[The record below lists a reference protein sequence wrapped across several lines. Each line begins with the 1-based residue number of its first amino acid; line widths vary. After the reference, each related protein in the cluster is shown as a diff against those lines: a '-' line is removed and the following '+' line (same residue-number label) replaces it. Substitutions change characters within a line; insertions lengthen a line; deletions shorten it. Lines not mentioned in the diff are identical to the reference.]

1 MPRTNLLPRSM
12 TVSPSATLYQPCKQ
26 RPQVIALSGLTP
38 YPDALIAL
46 NAVTEA
52 LKEGH
57 GPETIMLL
65 EHPPLYTSGTSA
77 KQKDLLKARGIETF
91 NTGRGGQWT
100 YHGPGQRIIWPVL
113 DLRRRKQDIRLY
125 VHQLEGWIIDILA
138 EFGVYGVR
146 RAGLPGIWV
155 KRPDIGQPDRL
166 DKIAAIG
173 IRISRWVTSHGMAI
187 NLDPNLSHY
196 DGIVPCG
203 VLDGG
208 ITSLADLGLII
219 SPAELDMAIQDCFSV
234 HFGPKSSFPYG
245 HSS

>member
-1 MPRTNLLPRSM
+1 M
-12 TVSPSATLYQPCKQ
+12 TVSPSAPLYQPSKQ
-26 RPQVIALSGLTP
+26 RLQVLALPGLTP

-46 NAVTEA
+46 DTVLEAV
-52 LKEGH
+52 KDGH

-65 EHPPLYTSGTSA
+65 EHPPLYTGGTSA
-77 KQKDLLKARGIETF
+77 KQKHLLKATNIETF
-91 NTGRGGQWT
+91 STGRGGQWT

-113 DLRRRKQDIRLY
+113 DLRRRRQDVRLY
-125 VHQLEGWIIDILA
+125 VHQLEGWMIDILS

-146 RAGLPGIWV
+146 RTGLPGIWV
-155 KRPDIGQPDRL
+155 KRPDIGLPFRL

-173 IRISRWVTSHGMAI
+173 IRISRWVTSHGMSI

-203 VLDGG
+203 VIDGG

-219 SPAELDMAIQDCFSV
+219 SQAELDMAIQDCFSA
-234 HFGPKSSFPYG
+234 HFGPESSFAYEQ
-245 HSS
+245 SS